1 MNRLIKYQVDSDQI
15 VHLIFDRPDSSAN
28 LMDAEFAEELQSTV
42 ERIVSDSKAT
52 GVIIRSAKQ
61 TFFAGA
67 DLEALIKIE
76 KKDAETVFNNV
87 EKLKNSLRLLETS
100 GKPVV
105 AALNGSALGGGW
117 EIALACHHRVAID
130 SVKVKFG
137 LPEVSLGLLPGGGGI
152 VRTTRLLGFQ
162 EAAPLLLEGKKLI
175 ARVAHS
181 KGLIHELVKTEDELV
196 EKARQFIKENP
207 SPKQPWDQSGYKI
220 PGGTPTQPRFAKMLP
235 IVPAMLIQKT
245 QSPKHW

>member
-117 EIALACHHRVAID
+117 EI
-130 SVKVKFG
+130 
-137 LPEVSLGLLPGGGGI
+137 
-152 VRTTRLLGFQ
+152 RTGRQLVDEQTIETMNERTNWGD
-162 EAAPLLLEGKKLI
+162 LLETEELQPDKAGKL
-175 ARVAHS
+175 A
-181 KGLIHELVKTEDELV
+181 
-196 EKARQFIKENP
+196 
-207 SPKQPWDQSGYKI
+207 
-220 PGGTPTQPRFAKMLP
+220 
-235 IVPAMLIQKT
+235 PA
-245 QSPKHW
+245 PDW